1 MTAALVAELSSPAG
15 CDASSGVRLA
25 RSRRRLLAVLGAAL
39 IAAALAGLVAAGR
52 LAGEHGSRVAVRAR
66 VPLAAWGPMSSALGR
81 DDPAYVASPAAGGF
95 VARNPRQKLGAE
107 FLAGGVTVRSGAVV
121 VGMRLQRYGY
131 GSALGTVAAVAPA
144 AAGNRVL
151 YRRGPVSEWYTN
163 GPLGLEQGFTL
174 TGRPAVHGAGPLTLA
189 LTLSG
194 NARALLSN
202 ARGTVTF
209 SVSGSS
215 LSYRGLLATDA
226 AGRALPAWLELHGH
240 ELLLRVNNAGAR
252 YPIKIDPF
260 VQQAK
265 LTAADGAANDLLGVT
280 AAIDGN
286 TIAVGAPTIFTGPG
300 AVYVFVKP
308 PTGWANA
315 RETAKLTASD
325 GAPGDQIGTSYGL
338 GSTGVAISGNTI
350 VAGAPNATVSG
361 NASEGAV
368 YVFVK
373 PPGGWRSETQ
383 AAKLTASNAMAGWS
397 LGTAVGISGKT
408 VVAGAAGFSPGAA
421 YVFVSPPGGWRDET
435 ETGEL
440 IQPDPANS
448 GGFGIAAAIQGNTI
462 VVGGDSNNNGQ
473 AEVVVFLKPAGGWRT
488 ETDAAKLTASNVPA
502 GDSPG
507 LGTSVAIDG
516 NTIIGGT
523 EDFNYPGSVYVF
535 TKPPGGWRSETQ
547 AAKLSASN
555 GFPGDL
561 FGTWASI
568 SGKTI
573 VAGSGF
579 GTLGAAYVFV
589 KPASGWQNDT
599 ETAQLTVGAGASDCL
614 GWSTAIDTNTIVVGA
629 PCTTVNGNGG
639 QGAAYVFGD
648 PPAGSGTAVMSGFK
662 HSRAGRTNS
671 PAPSGALHTHRAQL
685 PGSGEAAAAGAVT
698 RGLDLQRM
706 TRRAHR

>member
-1 MTAALVAELSSPAG
+1 MGHSASVSISVPGPRVWGRHVRGARGAALVLVSVTIATAAATILVTEPRGLHPSAARTST
-15 CDASSGVRLA
+15 VRLP
-25 RSRRRLLAVLGAAL
+25 LAVWGPVSRALGHDDPSYR
-39 IAAALAGLVAAGR
+39 AAAAGSGLIV
-52 LAGEHGSRVAVRAR
+52 
-66 VPLAAWGPMSSALGR
+66 
-81 DDPAYVASPAAGGF
+81 
-95 VARNPRQKLGAE
+95 RNPRQRVSAQ
-107 FLAGGVTVRSGAVV
+107 FSASGVTIRSGAVV

-202 ARGTVTF
+202 ARGTITF

-226 AGRALPAWLELHGH
+226 TGRALPAWLQLHGH

-265 LTAADGAANDLLGVT
+265 LTAADGAANDFLGEA

-286 TIAVGAPTIFTGPG
+286 TIAVGAPTRFTGPG

-315 RETAKLTASD
+315 TETAKLTASD
-325 GAPGDQIGTSYGL
+325 GAPGDQLGESYGL

-350 VAGAPNATVSG
+350 VVGAPNATVSG

-397 LGTAVGISGKT
+397 LGTAVGISGNT
-408 VVAGAAGFSPGAA
+408 VVAGAGAFSPGAA
-421 YVFVSPPGGWRDET
+421 YVFVRPPGGWRDQT

-440 IQPDPANS
+440 IQPDPTNS
-448 GGFGIAAAIQGNTI
+448 SAFGISAAIQGNTI
-462 VVGGDSNNNGQ
+462 VVGGDSTNTGQ
-473 AEVVVFLKPAGGWRT
+473 GVMVVFLKPAGGWRT
-488 ETDAAKLTASNVPA
+488 ETEAAKLTASNVPP
-502 GDSPG
+502 GDFLI

-579 GTLGAAYVFV
+579 GTLGAGYVFV
-589 KPASGWQNDT
+589 KPASGWQNGT
-599 ETAQLTVGAGASDCL
+599 ETAQLTAGAGASDCL

-629 PCTTVNGNGG
+629 PCTTVNGNGA
-639 QGAAYVFGD
+639 QGAAYVFRRS
-648 PPAGSGTAVMSGFK
+648 ASRSGTAVMSGSST
-662 HSRAGRTNS
+662 HGPAVRTAQRRVVPCTRIARSYQAVARPLLREPSHAGWTC
-671 PAPSGALHTHRAQL
+671 G
-685 PGSGEAAAAGAVT
+685 G
-698 RGLDLQRM
+698 
-706 TRRAHR
+706 